1 MKVKSIKQITS
12 DKFIIVNSNF
22 KITSADSGRNKCG
35 FHNIPNGDCK
45 GFYTSRFKGGALL
58 MPDLSAAE
66 VKTVAGAAH
75 EDSMLEAFKK
85 GLDIHRY
92 NASVAFDK
100 PIEEVTK
107 NERSI
112 AKGITFGILYGST
125 VRNLALSYFKGDV
138 AEAQALLDKF
148 YAGFPKLKTF
158 IDEKHEQARIY
169 HAIPTITNRVI
180 HVPDK
185 KVKGRI
191 DEGSRDRRSQN
202 LPIQGGSEDI
212 AGWIAY
218 NLCMYYYDHNMKSKL
233 EMMIHDSFETDVF
246 PTELF
251 DIIKFSDELLNHKTA
266 EYWKVP
272 MSSDVV
278 IGPSIGQECEL
289 KTLDLRDALKDEEIK
304 DKIISNGI
312 INKLVDVDKW
322 HYIKLEGNV
331 EDINELVYG
340 THENPNGWT
349 SAYKEVIELDK
360 EEHKEKDE
368 PDYISWSR
376 MTQSSHAPLQSNF
389 GKNIYK
395 GEREFLILNELR
407 DDYWD

>member
-1 MKVKSIKQITS
+1 MS
-12 DKFIIVNSNF
+12 D
-22 KITSADSGRNKCG
+22 CCL
-35 FHNIPNGDCK
+35 HNIPNGDCK

-92 NASVAFDK
+92 NASVAFNK

-112 AKGITFGILYGST
+112 SKGITFGILYGST
-125 VRNLALSYFKGDV
+125 VRNLALSYFKGDIN
-138 AEAQALLDKF
+138 EAQALLDKF
-148 YAGFPKLKTF
+148 YEGFPKLKTF
-158 IDEKHEQARIY
+158 IDEKHRQA
-169 HAIPTITNRVI
+169 ATLGAVPTITNRIIYVE
-180 HVPDK
+180 DK
-185 KVKGRI
+185 HLKNGLL
-191 DEGSRDRRSQN
+191 DTGSRDRRSQN

-218 NLCMYYYDHNMKSKL
+218 NLSMYYYKNNMKSKL

-251 DIIKFSDELLNHKTA
+251 DIIKFSDKLLNHDTA
-266 EYWKVP
+266 KYWDVP

-278 IGPSIGQECEL
+278 IGPSIGQECDL
-289 KTLDLRDALKDEEIK
+289 KVLDLKDALQDEEIK
-304 DKIISNGI
+304 SKIIKENVIS
-312 INKLVDVDKW
+312 KLTDVTKW
-322 HYIKLEGNV
+322 HYIKLEGCID
-331 EDINELVYG
+331 DITELVYG
-340 THENPNGWT
+340 IPENPNGWT
-349 SAYKEVIELDK
+349 SAYKEVIELAHD
-360 EEHKEKDE
+360 ENKEKDE
-368 PDYISWSR
+368 TDYMSWSR

-389 GKNIYK
+389 GKNIAK